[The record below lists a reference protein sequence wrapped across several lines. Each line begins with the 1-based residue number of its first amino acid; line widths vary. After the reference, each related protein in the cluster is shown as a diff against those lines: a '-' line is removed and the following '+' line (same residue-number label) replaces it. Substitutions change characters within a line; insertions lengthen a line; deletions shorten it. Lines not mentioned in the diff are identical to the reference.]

1 MSEQPAQRW
10 GPAYRGEP
18 EDEEDFDRELDEIL
32 SELRVL
38 LPGVAVLFAFLLTVP
53 FSSLFPRLGELDR
66 RMYFVAFVSSALA
79 LVLLTGEGAYHRL
92 CGKPYDK
99 RRLIR
104 IATAESVAAIV
115 CLAVSLAAVVFL
127 VADLV
132 FPGVV
137 TAVAT
142 TGVVL
147 LAGVVWF
154 GSRWPT
160 VGGAAEGAPD
170 GRAAVPYPA
179 VLAPCGTPAGRRR
192 LATMTIAPTAS
203 SPAAPARTGA
213 MLEPPESDGDVPA
226 PAAEAL
232 AGATGNECRIWVSS
246 GMASGRPG
254 MLAERRLTV
263 HSPGAA
269 GTAAR

>member
-99 RRLIR
+99 GLLLKTGSRQ
-104 IATAESVAAIV
+104 SVAALV
-115 CLAVSLAAVVFL
+115 MLAVALSSVVLLVTGLLFGTAVAVSLT
-127 VADLV
+127 
-132 FPGVV
+132 G
-137 TAVAT
+137 
-142 TGVVL
+142 GVVL
-147 LAGVVWF
+147 FVAGTWF
-154 GSRWPT
+154 GLP
-160 VGGAAEGAPD
+160 
-170 GRAAVPYPA
+170 
-179 VLAPCGTPAGRRR
+179 LARRGSGAGR
-192 LATMTIAPTAS
+192 
-203 SPAAPARTGA
+203 
-213 MLEPPESDGDVPA
+213 DG
-226 PAAEAL
+226 
-232 AGATGNECRIWVSS
+232 
-246 GMASGRPG
+246 SGR
-254 MLAERRLTV
+254 
-263 HSPGAA
+263 
-269 GTAAR
+269 